1 MKVKDVMTGSC
12 EFVAPDAN
20 LQEVAQRMRDLDC
33 GFMPIGN
40 DDSGR
45 LEGVITDRD
54 IVLRAVAEGLDTSE
68 CLAQD
73 VSTHRVLYCYED
85 DELDSAADSMR
96 EQQVYRLIVLD
107 NPQSK
112 QLCGVISLGDILR
125 HHENQLASRAAEGI
139 AASSP
144 PLN

>member
-1 MKVKDVMTGSC
+1 MKVKDVMTDAC

-20 LQEVAQRMRDLDC
+20 VQEVAQRMRDLDC

-40 DDSGR
+40 NDSGR
-45 LEGVITDRD
+45 LEGVVTDRD

-73 VSTHRVLYCYED
+73 VATQKVLYCFED

-107 NPQSK
+107 NPQDK

-139 AASSP
+139 TASSP

>member
-1 MKVKDVMTGSC
+1 MAPSLALAEAPWLLVTVRHFSYLLSKEHDMKVKDVMTGSC

-73 VSTHRVLYCYED
+73 EIGRAT
-85 DELDSAADSMR
+85 
-96 EQQVYRLIVLD
+96 
-107 NPQSK
+107 
-112 QLCGVISLGDILR
+112 
-125 HHENQLASRAAEGI
+125 SRARVQRHEEHVQRKSAGDE
-139 AASSP
+139 
-144 PLN
+144 

>member
-1 MKVKDVMTGSC
+1 MKVKDVMTESC

-33 GFMPIGN
+33 GFMPLGN
-40 DDSGR
+40 NDSGR
-45 LEGVITDRD
+45 LEGVVTDRD
-54 IVLRAVAEGLDTSE
+54 IVLRAVAEGLDASE

-73 VSTHRVLYCYED
+73 VATHKVLYCYEND
-85 DELDSAADSMR
+85 DLDSAANSMR

-107 NPQSK
+107 SPQSK

-125 HHENQLASRAAEGI
+125 HHENQLAARAAEGI
-139 AASSP
+139 AASSA

>member
-1 MKVKDVMTGSC
+1 MKVKDVMTDSC

-20 LQEVAQRMRDLDC
+20 LQEVARRMRDLDC

-40 DDSGR
+40 DESGR
-45 LEGVITDRD
+45 LEGVVTDRD
-54 IVLRAVAEGLDTSE
+54 IVLRAVAEGLDATE

-73 VSTHRVLYCYED
+73 VATHKVLYCFED

-96 EQQVYRLIVLD
+96 EQQVYRLIVLN
-107 NPQSK
+107 NPQDK

-125 HHENQLASRAAEGI
+125 NNENHLASRAAEGI
-139 AASSP
+139 AASSS